1 MDGGFINGL
10 LFMDL
15 TKAFDTIDYKI
26 LIWKLELYGING
38 KARQW
43 FINFISY
50 LTGKKQAYKINR
62 EISNTTHINCGVP
75 QRSILGPLLY
85 FSCYTSMTYLIV

>member
-1 MDGGFINGL
+1 MDGGFVNGL
-10 LFMDL
+10 LFLDL

-43 FINFISY
+43 FISY
-50 LTGKKQAYKINR
+50 LTGRKQAYKINR
-62 EISNTTHINCGVP
+62 EIYNI
-75 QRSILGPLLY
+75 Y
-85 FSCYTSMTYLIV
+85 